1 MLFHLSIEADDPRR
15 MAEVLAEF
23 WGGAAA
29 PFPAVTNGSWVA
41 LSGDDRGT
49 IVEVYPRG
57 TELLEVAGAHG
68 AVGVRGQQRRHS
80 ATHFAMATKLSENE
94 VLRIARRE
102 GWPAKICSRGGVF
115 DVIEIFAEGCQM
127 IEVLTEE
134 MQRDYVAAITIP
146 NWMAMLAAN
155 RQQALAA

>member
-15 MAEVLAEF
+15 LAEVLAEL

-29 PFPAVTNGSWVA
+29 PFPAVTDGSWVA

-49 IVEVYPRG
+49 IVEIYPRG
-57 TELLEVAGAHG
+57 TELLEVQGAHG
-68 AVGVRGQQRRHS
+68 AVGVRGHERRHN
-80 ATHFAMATKLSENE
+80 ATHFAMATRLNKAE
-94 VLRIARRE
+94 VLSIARRE
-102 GWPAKICSRGGVF
+102 GWPAKICSRGGAF
-115 DVIEIFAEGCQM
+115 DVIEVFAEGCQM

-146 NWMAMLAAN
+146 NWMAMLAAQQ
-155 RQQALAA
+155 QQALAA